1 MSATDAGTDRAM
13 LTEVATG
20 ILRDLCTPEDVVA
33 AEATGW
39 SDRLWGALE
48 ASGFPYVSVP
58 EAAGGS
64 GGDVADACALLAV
77 AGRFAAPVPLAEAG
91 LTGGWLLASAG
102 LELPDGPLTV
112 PAGRPG
118 DVAALSGGP
127 GAWRLTGRLT
137 RVPWGGRSTRV
148 ALLATGGGTS
158 YVVSAPT
165 AAARVTPGRNLAAE
179 PRDDLA
185 WDDVPLAAGTV
196 APAPAGVDDLA
207 LRLRGALG
215 RAALISGALARV
227 AELTVRYT
235 GEREQFGR
243 PIARFQAVQAHL
255 VTIAEEAQLAGLA
268 VQVAAGNARPE
279 PGFFDVAAAK
289 AVTGEAATVAAR
301 ASHQAHGA
309 IGMTKEYELGQ
320 LTRRLWSW
328 RDEFGSERYWNRQL
342 GRRLAADGPDRLWP
356 RISTGLGET

>member
-1 MSATDAGTDRAM
+1 MSEHGTM

-20 ILRDLCTPEDVVA
+20 LLRDRCTPEDVVA

-39 SDRLWGALE
+39 SERLWSALAE
-48 ASGFPYVSVP
+48 AGFPYVSVP
-58 EAAGGS
+58 EEAGGS

-77 AGRFAAPVPLAEAG
+77 AGRFAAPVPLAESG
-91 LTGGWLLASAG
+91 LLAGWALAAAG
-102 LELPDGPLTV
+102 LELPEGPASV
-112 PAGRPG
+112 AVGRPG
-118 DVAALSGGP
+118 DVVELSGGP
-127 GAWRLTGRLT
+127 GTWRLTARVQ

-148 ALLATGGGTS
+148 VLLASVGGER

-165 AAARVTPGRNLAAE
+165 AVAQVLGGRNLAAE
-179 PRDDLA
+179 PRDTLS
-185 WDDVPLAAGTV
+185 WDDVPLADEAV
-196 APAPAGVDDLA
+196 APAPAGVDADA

-235 GEREQFGR
+235 GERQQFGR
-243 PIARFQAVQAHL
+243 PVARFQAVQAHL
-255 VTIAEEAQLAGLA
+255 VTIAEEAELARMA
-268 VQVAAGNARPE
+268 VEVAARNARPD
-279 PGFFDVAAAK
+279 PGSFDVAAAA

-301 ASHQAHGA
+301 AAHQAHGA

-328 RDEFGSERYWNRQL
+328 RDEFGSERAWGREL
-342 GRRLAADGPDRLWP
+342 GRRLAEAGADELWP
-356 RISTGLGET
+356 RISRGLVSA